1 MGERNWFLGEFSL
14 EKDVPFGKLS
24 VEGLRGIPV
33 HKIRYGFV

>member
-14 EKDVPFGKLS
+14 KKIIPFEKLS